1 MGHRA
6 SVSWQLRWVGLALF
20 LSAMVGVAAWS
31 VFRLPT
37 PVVDRMIE
45 SDIRKQAQL
54 WTRGITMHLEHLP
67 EIFASGELDEHDIEF
82 LMLMPSTSDA
92 YRLKLLNAEGRVIWS
107 TRGAELGTLT
117 PDAPFFDV
125 VARGG
130 THYSLVERPI
140 TEVDGSMPAA
150 REGQQDDARC
160 IAEVYTPVIVD
171 GQFLGALKFY
181 ADVSER
187 RQTFA
192 TRLQLVLAAL
202 SSFALLTMC
211 ATMLVI
217 YRTNR
222 ARFAALQ
229 SRTATER
236 SLMDEQLRL
245 AREVRLLGELNEWLQ
260 SCRALEELFAMV
272 SRFMEHILPDA
283 EGSLYVYSNSRDVLD
298 GSAGWNGGVFKD
310 HIHPEACWGL
320 RRGRSY
326 EYGASEVDFVC
337 DHAEPHDGRPYF
349 CFPILAHGETVGLMH
364 LRARAGAEADFSTS
378 KRLAQMCAEQI
389 SMAIANVRMRDQ
401 LHDQSV
407 RDPLTGLF
415 NRRHL
420 TETLR
425 KQLLH
430 CQTRGGRLSL
440 IAVDVDHFKKFND
453 IHGHDAGDMVLRAVG
468 AALEQA
474 CDRDEVA
481 CRIGGEEFMLVL
493 PDCTP
498 DDVMTRAELLRQSV
512 EEVTVRYGEKTLPRV
527 TISAGVAHY
536 PRHGTMPQDLMRA
549 ADDAL
554 YEAKGMGRNQV
565 RVAQSAGAD
574 QREPSEPKPA
584 KTAAAPD
591 DPPRA
596 EGSFAAE

>member
-1 MGHRA
+1 MTQKAFA
-6 SVSWQLRWVGLALF
+6 SWRLRWLGLVLF
-20 LSAMVGVAAWS
+20 LCAMVAVAAWS
-31 VFRLPT
+31 VFRLPV

-45 SDIRKQAQL
+45 ADIRKQAQL
-54 WTRGITMHLEHLP
+54 WSRGITMHLDHLS
-67 EIFASGELDEHDIEF
+67 ETFATGALDEHDIEF
-82 LMLMPSTSDA
+82 LMLMPNTSDA
-92 YRLKLLNAEGRVIWS
+92 YRLTLLAADGRVIWS
-107 TRGAELGTLT
+107 TREDEIGTLT
-117 PDAPFFDV
+117 QDAPFFDV

-130 THYSLVERPI
+130 THFTLSERPI
-140 TEVDGSMPAA
+140 TEVDGLLPVDEPVQTGSL
-150 REGQQDDARC
+150 RC
-160 IAEVYTPVIVD
+160 IAEVYTPVMLN

-192 TRLQLVLAAL
+192 KRLQLVLAAL

-211 ATMLVI
+211 ITMLVI

-229 SRTATER
+229 SRSETER
-236 SLMDEQLRL
+236 TLMDEQLRL

-260 SCRALEELFAMV
+260 SCRSLEELFAMV

-298 GSAGWNGGVFKD
+298 GSAGWNGGAFKD

-349 CFPILAHGETVGLMH
+349 CFPVLAHGETVGLMH
-364 LRARAGAEADFSTS
+364 LRAQPGAEAEFSAS

-453 IHGHDAGDMVLRAVG
+453 THGHDAGDMVLRAVG

-493 PDCTP
+493 LDCAP
-498 DDVMTRAELLRQSV
+498 EDALTRAELLRQSV
-512 EEVTVRYGEKTLPRV
+512 EEVSVRYGEKTLPRV

-554 YEAKGMGRNQV
+554 YEAKGLGRNQV
-565 RVAQSAGAD
+565 RVAQSPGTD
-574 QREPSEPKPA
+574 PREAQAAKPA
-584 KTAAAPD
+584 KAK
-591 DPPRA
+591 DPKTP
-596 EGSFAAE
+596 EGKFAAE